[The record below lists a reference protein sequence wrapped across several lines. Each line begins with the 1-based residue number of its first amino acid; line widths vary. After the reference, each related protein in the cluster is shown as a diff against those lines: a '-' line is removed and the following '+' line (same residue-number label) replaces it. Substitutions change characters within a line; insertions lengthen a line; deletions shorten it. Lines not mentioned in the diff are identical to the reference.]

1 MYEII
6 LKTWYPETPYKRNNE
21 VYKNLCFEDIEE
33 AAKYLSNNLESILD
47 EFPVDGEIKI
57 KYNQELS
64 LY

>member
-6 LKTWYPETPYKRNNE
+6 LKTWYPETPYRRNTE
-21 VYKNLCFEDIEE
+21 VYKNLSFEDMEE
-33 AAKYLSNNLESILD
+33 AVEYLSNHLESILD

-64 LY
+64 LD